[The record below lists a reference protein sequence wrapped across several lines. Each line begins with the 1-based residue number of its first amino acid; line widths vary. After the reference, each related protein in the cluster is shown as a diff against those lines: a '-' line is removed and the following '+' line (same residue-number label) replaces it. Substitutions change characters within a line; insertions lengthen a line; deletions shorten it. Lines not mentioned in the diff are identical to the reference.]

1 MPKLKMPRSSPS
13 LDMTPMVDLAFLLV
27 TFFMLTTQ
35 FRADEP
41 VIVDMP
47 SSIAEIKIPDINVM
61 TITVS
66 DKGEVFFNIDGKD
79 TRAKVLEKMGEKYKV
94 KFSPEEIHR
103 FSIITSFGMPV
114 NELKNWLPKKELERK
129 QLYAEMEK
137 VGKKGI
143 PYDSLNNQLSDWI
156 LFSRYANPKFRI
168 AIKGDGD
175 SPYPTVKKV
184 IETLQKNKVNK
195 FNLVTSMET
204 GPVAETKK

>member
-47 SSIAEIKIPDINVM
+47 SSIAEIKIPEIDVI
-61 TITVS
+61 TITVD
-66 DKGEVFFNIDGKD
+66 DKGQVFFNIDGKE
-79 TRAKVLEKMGEKYKV
+79 TRAKVLAKMGEKYKV
-94 KFSPEEIHR
+94 NFTPDEIKR
-103 FSIITSFGMPV
+103 FSIITSFGMPIT
-114 NELKNWLPKKELERK
+114 ELKNYLPKKELERK
-129 QLYAEMEK
+129 ALYDVIQIA
-137 VGKKGI
+137 GKKGI

-156 LFSRYANPKFRI
+156 LQSRYANPKFRI
-168 AIKGDGD
+168 AIKGDGN

-184 IETLQKNKVNK
+184 IEILQKNKVNK
-195 FNLVTSMET
+195 FNLITGMET
-204 GPVAETKK
+204 GAAPAAK

>member
-47 SSIAEIKIPDINVM
+47 SSIAEIKIPEIDVM
-61 TITVS
+61 TITVD
-66 DKGEVFFNIDGKD
+66 DKGQVFFNIDGKE
-79 TRAKVLEKMGEKYKV
+79 TRAKVLAKMGEKYKV
-94 KFSPEEIHR
+94 NFTPDEIKR
-103 FSIITSFGMPV
+103 FSIITSFGMPIT
-114 NELKNWLPKKELERK
+114 ELKNYLPKKELERK
-129 QLYAEMEK
+129 ALYDVIQIA
-137 VGKKGI
+137 GKKGI

-156 LFSRYANPKFRI
+156 LQSRYANPKFRI
-168 AIKGDGD
+168 AIKGDGN

-184 IETLQKNKVNK
+184 IEILQKNKVNK
-195 FNLVTSMET
+195 FNLITGMET
-204 GPVAETKK
+204 GAAPAAK